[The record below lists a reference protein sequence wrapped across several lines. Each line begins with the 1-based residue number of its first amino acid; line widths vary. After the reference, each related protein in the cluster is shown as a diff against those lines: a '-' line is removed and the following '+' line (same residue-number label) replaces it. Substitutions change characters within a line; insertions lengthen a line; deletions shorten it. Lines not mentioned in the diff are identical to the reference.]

1 MPKALTDSEFENT
14 VKEASKPIVI
24 DFWAEWCGP
33 CRQLAPTLEAV
44 AGEFSD
50 KIDVYKMNIDENPDT
65 PTTLGVRGIPTLIM
79 FKDGKACASKS
90 GNLPK
95 NALVEWI
102 NENQ

>member
-14 VKEASKPIVI
+14 IKQATKPIVI

-44 AGEFSD
+44 AGEFADSV
-50 KIDVYKMNIDENPDT
+50 DVYKMNIDENPET

-95 NALVEWI
+95 NALTDWI
-102 NENQ
+102 KENQ

>member
-95 NALVEWI
+95 NALVDWI